1 MRPRCGAQGIAHLS
15 RPLVESSFDSC
26 SAVITGV
33 AYAQNR
39 AMLRCYFLTPGVEGD
54 DMTTVVTAKTVSVK
68 LSPSVAGR
76 VKTLAEAKNR
86 TPHFLMRE
94 AIETYVEREE
104 KREAFRQDALQA
116 WEEYQQTGLHLTGD
130 EVDAWLEKLEA
141 GEDAEMP
148 ECHR

>member
-1 MRPRCGAQGIAHLS
+1 MSTA
-15 RPLVESSFDSC
+15 SS
-26 SAVITGV
+26 
-33 AYAQNR
+33 
-39 AMLRCYFLTPGVEGD
+39 
-54 DMTTVVTAKTVSVK
+54 VSVK
-68 LSPSVAGR
+68 LGDGFYSR
-76 VKTLAEAKNR
+76 VKRLADTRSQTA
-86 TPHFLMRE
+86 HWVMRE

-104 KREAFRQDALQA
+104 KREAFRQDALRA

>member
-1 MRPRCGAQGIAHLS
+1 
-15 RPLVESSFDSC
+15 
-26 SAVITGV
+26 
-33 AYAQNR
+33 
-39 AMLRCYFLTPGVEGD
+39 
-54 DMTTVVTAKTVSVK
+54 MTTVAATKTVSVK
-68 LSPSVAGR
+68 RSPSVAGR
-76 VKTLAEAKNR
+76 VKMLAGAKNR

-94 AIETYVEREE
+94 AIETYVERKE
-104 KREAFRQDALQA
+104 KSEAFRQDALQA